1 LTPRN
6 KCILASAGEASSDRA
21 STIWVSYTTRV
32 TPLHIA
38 SLFWNADAIR
48 VLLDHCGR
56 VDRTAMVNA
65 MDSKGRL
72 PLHWALTRSQGIPRD
87 WPFGDSDPTG
97 RGRPGRRES
106 SSLRGPSPPEARSC
120 DPGGRNLLH
129 QLTLYTWDQPL
140 DLDLIDRVLE
150 QVRVND
156 PAQVDGSSA
165 L

>member
-1 LTPRN
+1 MTLLVEADPAAVKVPHPEGPPPVSQAIANSLSFSVLRLL
-6 KCILASAGEASSDRA
+6 LAHAA
-21 STIWVSYTTRV
+21 
-32 TPLHIA
+32 
-38 SLFWNADAIR
+38 
-48 VLLDHCGR
+48 
-56 VDRTAMVNA
+56 
-65 MDSKGRL
+65 
-72 PLHWALTRSQGIPRD
+72 
-87 WPFGDSDPTG
+87 
-97 RGRPGRRES
+97 
-106 SSLRGPSPPEARSC
+106 EARSC